1 MSTATSSAVI
11 DAPIAHVRTALLS
24 ATQLP
29 EWNPAFVK
37 VEGPPRAVAGTEYR
51 LEVIR
56 GLRGTLVY
64 THIDGG
70 AITISWRV
78 TGLSETGE
86 WQLTPL
92 DTRQTRVTHAVERD
106 GPLALLLGHTLAT
119 LPSLRLERLAQWT
132 AGSSAR

>member
-1 MSTATSSAVI
+1 MSAATLSAII
-11 DAPIAHVRTALLS
+11 DAPIERVREALLS

-37 VEGPPRAVAGTEYR
+37 VEGPPRAVAGAEYR

-56 GLRGTLVY
+56 GLRGELSY
-64 THIDGG
+64 TRIDGE

-86 WQLTPL
+86 WQLTSL
-92 DTRQTRVTHAVERD
+92 DTLRQTRVTHAVERD
-106 GPLALLLGHTLAT
+106 GPLALLLGHTLGT
-119 LPSLRLERLAQWT
+119 LPSLRLERLAQRVS
-132 AGSSAR
+132 GS